1 MGLEF
6 VGIILAVED
15 TFGFSIPDEDVAG
28 LDTVGKLYDY
38 ILAHRFRGYQEDCL
52 SSITFY
58 KLRLAIMSVLRIPR
72 KKIRV
77 STKLSEIIPAH
88 RRRTW
93 KALQRETGLRLPQLR
108 RPAWAATIAV
118 LATFGLGIAVPV
130 LLSLGPFS
138 GAIIVAILT
147 MIAVGYLFSWLT
159 RPLAFK
165 FLPECATMGQFTS
178 LTLAHNFQAIAEE
191 SNCSASDA
199 EVWETLQAA
208 IAEELGNSPWQ
219 LTKETDFLQ
228 YSNAG

>member
-6 VGIILAVED
+6 VEMILAVED
-15 TFGFSIPDEDVAG
+15 TFGFSIPDEDAAG
-28 LDTVGKLYDY
+28 LDTVGKLYEY

-58 KLRLAIMSVLRIPR
+58 KLRRAMMSVLRIPR

-77 STKLSEIIPAH
+77 STKLSEIIPAR

-93 KALQRETGLRLPQLR
+93 KALQLETGLRLPQLR
-108 RPAWAATIAV
+108 RSAWATTIAV

-138 GAIIVAILT
+138 GAILVSILT

-165 FLPECATMGQFTS
+165 FLPECATMGQLTS

-199 EVWETLQAA
+199 EVWETLQVV
-208 IAEELGNSPWQ
+208 IAEELGGSPWQ
-219 LTKETDFLQ
+219 LTKETGFLQ